1 MSTETEIL
9 EKESKIYDE
18 HGRTLIPSK
27 IREATGIGV
36 GDKIRFVVIEGDIKI
51 FKADNSGE

>member
-9 EKESKIYDE
+9 EKESKIYDDD
-18 HGRTLIPSK
+18 GRTVIPHK
-27 IREATGIGV
+27 VREAAGIRA

-51 FKADNSGE
+51 FKTDDSGE